1 MNPNHLHRTP
11 ALTRRRVGRYMRLET
26 DDDDDA
32 TIRRHRLEHKRLGL
46 PPSASMAF
54 VFGVPLGCEIYAWPI
69 ASEYLQ
75 CESLVSSQIFHLPIQ
90 PSLPHPAPKIHNPS
104 TVAERHF
111 LVSEKI

>member
-46 PPSASMAF
+46 PLSASMAF
-54 VFGVPLGCEIYAWPI
+54 IFGVPLGCEIYAWPI
-69 ASEYLQ
+69 ASKYPSYL
-75 CESLVSSQIFHLPIQ
+75 LNLP
-90 PSLPHPAPKIHNPS
+90 PPHSTLTTTPS
-104 TVAERHF
+104 TENTKPICSSRETF
-111 LVSEKI
+111 LSFRKNLKKS

>member
-1 MNPNHLHRTP
+1 MNPNQLHRTP

-46 PPSASMAF
+46 PLSASMAF
-54 VFGVPLGCEIYAWPI
+54 IFGVPLGCEIYEWPI

-75 CESLVSSQIFHLPIQ
+75 CESLVSS
-90 PSLPHPAPKIHNPS
+90 
-104 TVAERHF
+104 
-111 LVSEKI
+111 